1 MNTEYWYSLSSIVWR
16 FEVVGSN
23 LGSPIPFVGKS
34 GLKSNQDL
42 MDGIPP
48 SRKNNKT
55 KNSFVVAAA
64 VVFVIVAKNGL
75 NLNQGGFILVW
86 DWGNSNEGTIQ

>member
-1 MNTEYWYSLSSIVWR
+1 
-16 FEVVGSN
+16 
-23 LGSPIPFVGKS
+23 
-34 GLKSNQDL
+34 
-42 MDGIPP
+42 MDRIPP
-48 SRKNNKT
+48 SWKNNKT
-55 KNSFVVAAA
+55 KNSFVVVAA